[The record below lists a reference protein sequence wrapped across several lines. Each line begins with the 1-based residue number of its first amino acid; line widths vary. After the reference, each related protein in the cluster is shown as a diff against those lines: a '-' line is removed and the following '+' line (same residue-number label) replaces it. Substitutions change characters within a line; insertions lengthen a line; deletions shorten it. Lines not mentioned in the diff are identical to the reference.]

1 MWEVRTQDRSGV
13 QPAPTLTTQLAS
25 SFHRPEYTNQWR
37 FFFWSL
43 VSMGM
48 RLILNVDD
56 GGGVGV

>member
-13 QPAPTLTTQLAS
+13 QPAPTLTTSFITPS
-25 SFHRPEYTNQWR
+25 SRIYK
-37 FFFWSL
+37 SVAL

-48 RLILNVDD
+48 RLILNLDD